1 VVEAIGYLERLPV
14 DKWNA
19 GPLER
24 WG

>member
-1 VVEAIGYLERLPV
+1 VVEAIGYLERLPA